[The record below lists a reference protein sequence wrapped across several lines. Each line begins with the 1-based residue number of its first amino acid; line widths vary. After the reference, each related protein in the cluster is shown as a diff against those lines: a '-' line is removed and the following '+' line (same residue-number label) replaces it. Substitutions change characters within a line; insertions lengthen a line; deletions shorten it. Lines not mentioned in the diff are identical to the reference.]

1 MKKINIITIVICIF
15 AACLTISCGKEK
27 SKSSEKADKS
37 KVEAEIETVDF
48 EEPMIKYLKAEGDD
62 CAVYSKPVDGE
73 ESARFE
79 SARFESGSEVKC
91 LKKTKKFFD
100 YKGKTDFWFFV
111 ENDQGLNG
119 WIFGAFL
126 NDYVEQEETGL
137 DMKYLA
143 GGWESGADVL
153 AFSDDGRVIM
163 AGASD
168 LNGPVIHTYNWICT
182 DEDGVL
188 IVKEQGDISEE
199 PAACQWKIYVLT
211 PNTMRISVMKPGY
224 GGKSEIITYSRNKSL
239 DDKYSIVDC
248 NNLDGEWNSENC
260 IFTFSEDGTMSRYE
274 NGEEITGRYFVIEGT
289 SLIFKYRDGD
299 EDVQLVWRIKQLTS
313 TTFILLDDDEE
324 LVFTRLK

>member
-1 MKKINIITIVICIF
+1 MKKINFITIVICIF

-37 KVEAEIETVDF
+37 KVEVEIETVDF

-79 SARFESGSEVKC
+79 SARFESGIEVKC
-91 LKKTKKFFD
+91 LKKTTKFFD
-100 YKGKTDFWFFV
+100 YRGKTDFWFFV

-126 NDYVEQEETGL
+126 DDYVEQEETGL

-143 GGWESGADVL
+143 GGWESGSDVL

-168 LNGPVIHTYNWICT
+168 IHGPVIHTFNWICT
-182 DEDGVL
+182 DEDGVI
-188 IVKEQGDISEE
+188 IVKDQGDIFEE

-211 PNTMRISVMKPGY
+211 PNTLRISVMRPGY
-224 GGKSEIITYSRNKSL
+224 GGPKIITYSRNKSL
-239 DDKYSIVDC
+239 DDKYSIVDWKI
-248 NNLDGEWNSENC
+248 LEGEWKSEDY
-260 IFTFSEDGTMSRYE
+260 IFTFSEDGVMSRYE
-274 NGEEITGRYFVIEGT
+274 NGEEVTGEYFVVDG
-289 SLIFKYRDGD
+289 SDLIFKYRDED
-299 EDVQLVWRIKQLTS
+299 EDVRLVWRIKQLTS
-313 TTFILLDDDEE
+313 ITLILLNETQE
-324 LVFTRLK
+324 LEFTRLK

>member
-1 MKKINIITIVICIF
+1 MKKINFITIVICIF

-37 KVEAEIETVDF
+37 KVEAEIETVNL
-48 EEPMIKYLKAEGDD
+48 EEPMIKYLKAESDD
-62 CAVYSKPVDGE
+62 CAVYSKPVNGE

-79 SARFESGSEVKC
+79 SGIEVKC
-91 LKKTKKFFD
+91 LKKTTKFFD

-126 NDYVEQEETGL
+126 DDYVEQEETGL

-153 AFSDDGRVIM
+153 AFSDDGRVTM
-163 AGASD
+163 ARVSD
-168 LNGPVIHTYNWICT
+168 IHGFVIYTYNWICT
-182 DEDGVL
+182 DEDGVI

-211 PNTMRISVMKPGY
+211 PNTLRISVVRPGY

-239 DDKYSIVDC
+239 DDKYSIVDWKI
-248 NNLDGEWNSENC
+248 LEGEWKSENC
-260 IFTFSEDGTMSRYE
+260 TLTFLEDGVMSRYE
-274 NGEEITGRYFVIEGT
+274 NGEEVTGEYFVVDG
-289 SLIFKYRDGD
+289 SDLIFKYRDED
-299 EDVQLVWRIKQLTS
+299 EDVRLVWRIKQLTS
-313 TTFILLDDDEE
+313 ITLILLNETQE
-324 LVFTRLK
+324 LEFTRLK

>member
-1 MKKINIITIVICIF
+1 MKKINFITIVICIF

-27 SKSSEKADKS
+27 LKSSENCDVV
-37 KVEAEIETVDF
+37 KVETVIETVDL
-48 EEPMIKYLKAEGDD
+48 EEPSVKFLKAEEGD
-62 CAVYSKPVDGE
+62 CAVYSKPVNGE

-79 SARFESGSEVKC
+79 SGIEVKC
-91 LKKTKKFFD
+91 LKKTTKFFD

-126 NDYVEQEETGL
+126 DDYVEQEETGL

-163 AGASD
+163 ASVSD
-168 LNGPVIHTYNWICT
+168 IHGPVIYTYNWICT
-182 DEDGVL
+182 DEDGVI

-211 PNTMRISVMKPGY
+211 PNTLRISVMRPGY

-239 DDKYSIVDC
+239 DDKYSIVDWKI
-248 NNLDGEWNSENC
+248 LEGEWKSENC
-260 IFTFSEDGTMSRYE
+260 TLTFLEDGVMSRYD
-274 NGEEITGRYFVIEGT
+274 NGEEVTGEYFVVDG
-289 SLIFKYRDGD
+289 SDLIFKYRDED
-299 EDVQLVWRIKQLTS
+299 EDVRLVWRIKQLTS
-313 TTFILLDDDEE
+313 ITLILLNETQE
-324 LVFTRLK
+324 LEFTRLK